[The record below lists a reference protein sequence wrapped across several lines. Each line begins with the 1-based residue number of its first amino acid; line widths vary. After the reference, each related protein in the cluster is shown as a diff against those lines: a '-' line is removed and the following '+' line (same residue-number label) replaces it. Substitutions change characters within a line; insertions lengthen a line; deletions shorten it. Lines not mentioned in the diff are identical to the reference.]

1 MPWMNSNNSSQKRS
15 EETDGFIVETWKSQ
29 FTSWWGTKFSDWCLG
44 QSSKHNWNP
53 FLWIINRRSIKCSS
67 SELLCPVGTGVAIF
81 GSWESFHREKKGNEH
96 WTLNDLILLVWIQL
110 ILAFIV
116 GHKSFL
122 NTRNLTTNEVLTFE
136 FTAYGI
142 FHLISLPYQMTA
154 SDWWI
159 LSTEAPN
166 SFMLCTIRVFSRKI
180 SSVLL
185 QTMNM

>member
-1 MPWMNSNNSSQKRS
+1 MPWMNSNNSSQKRN

-29 FTSWWGTKFSDWCLG
+29 FTSRWGTKFSDRCLG
-44 QSSKHNWNP
+44 HSSKHHWNP
-53 FLWIINRRSIKCSS
+53 FLWIINRKIHKMFQV
-67 SELLCPVGTGVAIF
+67 L
-81 GSWESFHREKKGNEH
+81 GSLS
-96 WTLNDLILLVWIQL
+96 LNDLILFVWIQL

-142 FHLISLPYQMTA
+142 FHLIFLFYQMTA
-154 SDWWI
+154 SGWWI

-166 SFMLCTIRVFSRKI
+166 SFMPCMIRVFSRKI

-185 QTMNM
+185 QTINM